1 MNNLKDYFNE
11 EFIEK
16 YKGHNLIVYFYPK
29 DNTPGCTTEAIDFT
43 EKKEDFEKLNTKIVG
58 ISKDSEKT
66 HENFIKKHSLNLD
79 LISDK
84 EKILHDKFNVIKP
97 KKMYGKE
104 VMGTERSTFIFNVDG
119 ELIKEYRKVKVKGH
133 VEEVYNFMKEYLNE

>member
-1 MNNLKDYFNE
+1 MSNIKDYFSE
-11 EFIEK
+11 EFINK
-16 YKGHNLIVYFYPK
+16 YKGYNLVVYFYPR

-43 EKKEDFEKLNTKIVG
+43 ERKEDFEKLNTKIVG
-58 ISKDSEKT
+58 ISKDSEKS
-66 HENFIKKHSLNLD
+66 HENFTKKHNLNLD

-84 EKILHDKFNVIKP
+84 EKVLHDKFDVIKL

-119 ELIKEYRKVKVKGH
+119 ELVKEYRKVRVKGH
-133 VEEVYNFMKEYLNE
+133 VEDAYNFLKEYLND